1 MTYQTKHNMSHE
13 LPYKKDDRNFH
24 KKQEYRLLFPPALFY
39 KNHYHHIKNIL
50 PLFYYPLLAS
60 NQC

>member
-24 KKQEYRLLFPPALFY
+24 KKLWYHLLFLLVLFY

-50 PLFYYPLLAS
+50 PLFYCLLLAS
-60 NQC
+60 SQC